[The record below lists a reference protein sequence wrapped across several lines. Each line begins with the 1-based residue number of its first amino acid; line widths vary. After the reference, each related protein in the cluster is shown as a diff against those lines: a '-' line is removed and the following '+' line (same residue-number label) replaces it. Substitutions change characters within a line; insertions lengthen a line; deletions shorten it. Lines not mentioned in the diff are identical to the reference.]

1 MALVREDID
10 LAVLAELQPLL
21 TAGTLKT
28 LSRKWKIFSDV
39 RPKAQPALFIV
50 KAPERD
56 EAEEGTPTKR
66 TMTYDLNVYT
76 NGGHGTSVIP
86 ATALNNMMDA
96 VNGALAGSPVD
107 GINTLG
113 GKVAHAYINGVS
125 EIYEGTLGDQA
136 VAIMPL
142 EVLLNTDNLPGE
154 PFLWF
159 NSGTLFAFPKVDADG
174 SPYPTPVTPVRMG
187 TLKGI
192 TMDVSTD
199 TVEPSSQLQY
209 KFDMAW
215 NLKSVTGTA
224 RIASINA
231 RMWNQIFFGQDLE
244 AGGEHIQIDEESIVP
259 ATPFQITVTPPASG
273 TFLQDLGVFL
283 GVNGDADDGQQMV
296 RVAAAPAAGEY
307 TVNGSG
313 TYTFN
318 SAKEAKE
325 VIISYLFSTA
335 SGNQLNV
342 TNRFT
347 QKAPR
352 FAIYL
357 TGGYNGR
364 QITWSLPVC
373 VTKTFALP
381 TAVENFAV
389 QDFVFE
395 ALDDGNGLV
404 ANISLR

>member
-1 MALVREDID
+1 MALVRENID
-10 LAVLAELQPLL
+10 LAVKAALDVLL
-21 TAGTLKT
+21 TGTFKT
-28 LSRKWKIFSDV
+28 VSRKWKIFSDV

-50 KAPERD
+50 KTPELT
-56 EAEEGTPTKR
+56 EVEEGTPTKR
-66 TMTYDLNVYT
+66 TMSYDLNVYT
-76 NGGHGTSVIP
+76 NGGHGSAVIP
-86 ATALNNMMDA
+86 ATAINNAMDE
-96 VNGALAGSPVD
+96 VNAALAGSPVD

-113 GKVAHAYINGVS
+113 GLVAHAYISGAA

-136 VAIMPL
+136 VSIMPL
-142 EVLLNTDNLPGE
+142 EVLLNTDNLPGQ

-159 NSGTLFAFPKVDADG
+159 NSGTLFAFPEVDADG
-174 SPYPTPVTPVRMG
+174 VDYPAPVTPVRMG

-192 TMDVSTD
+192 TMDVSTE
-199 TVEPSSQLQY
+199 TVEPSTQLQY
-209 KFDMAW
+209 KVDMAW
-215 NLKSVTGTA
+215 NLKSVKGTA
-224 RIASINA
+224 RIASINS

-244 AGGEHIQIDEESIVP
+244 TGGEHVQVDETFTVP
-259 ATPFQITVTPPASG
+259 AAPYQITVAPPASG
-273 TFLQDLGVFL
+273 TFLSDLGVFL
-283 GVNGDADDGQQMV
+283 GVNGDADDGQQMT
-296 RVAAAPAAGEY
+296 RVAAAPALGEY
-307 TVNGSG
+307 TVNGAG
-313 TYTFN
+313 VYTFN
-318 SAKEAKE
+318 AGKEAKV
-325 VIISYLFSTA
+325 VIISYRFSTA

-342 TNRFT
+342 SNRFT

-373 VTKTFALP
+373 VTQTFALP

-395 ALDDGNGLV
+395 ALDDGQGLV